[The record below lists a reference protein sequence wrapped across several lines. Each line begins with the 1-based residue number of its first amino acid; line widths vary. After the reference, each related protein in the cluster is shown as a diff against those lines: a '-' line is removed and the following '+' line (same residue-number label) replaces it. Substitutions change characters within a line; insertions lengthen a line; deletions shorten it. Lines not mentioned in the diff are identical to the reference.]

1 MKWNSIRQ
9 EILPWKWMWQNT
21 FNSYNM
27 PHGNNIY
34 YNILHRILYVN
45 GNPYHNA
52 YNKNNHTPFSNN
64 CKTKRERIM
73 HALYECTDKYKICK
87 HFLQIINKLKSAA
100 KMTTTNCVLILI
112 ALVKDKKVNKLLLT
126 MHIKIVNEIW
136 KARNLLKRQNKTLN
150 NGVIM
155 KKINVKRNNKNKLSK
170 TLQRRNFRNILK
182 KLLYEQC
189 FMFSHRQ

>member
-1 MKWNSIRQ
+1 
-9 EILPWKWMWQNT
+9 
-21 FNSYNM
+21 
-27 PHGNNIY
+27 
-34 YNILHRILYVN
+34 
-45 GNPYHNA
+45 
-52 YNKNNHTPFSNN
+52 
-64 CKTKRERIM
+64 M

-155 KKINVKRNNKNKLSK
+155 KKINVKLREITRTNFQKHFREE
-170 TLQRRNFRNILK
+170 TLETF
-182 KLLYEQC
+182 
-189 FMFSHRQ
+189 

>member
-27 PHGNNIY
+27 PHRNNIY
-34 YNILHRILYVN
+34 YKILHRILYVN
-45 GNPYHNA
+45 GNLYHNA
-52 YNKNNHTPFSNN
+52 YNKKNHNRFSNN
-64 CKTKRERIM
+64 CKTKGERIL
-73 HALYECTDKYKICK
+73 HTLYECTDKYKICK

-155 KKINVKRNNKNKLSK
+155 KKINVKLREITRTNFQKHFREE
-170 TLQRRNFRNILK
+170 TLETF
-182 KLLYEQC
+182 
-189 FMFSHRQ
+189 